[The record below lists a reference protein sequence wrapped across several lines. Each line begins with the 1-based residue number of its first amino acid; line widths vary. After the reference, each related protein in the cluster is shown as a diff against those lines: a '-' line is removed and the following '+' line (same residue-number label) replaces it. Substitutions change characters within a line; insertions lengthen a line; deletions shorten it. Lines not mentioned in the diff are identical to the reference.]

1 MIKKASFEICGG
13 TQAACEFFFCLF
25 CLFRVKVSEKAW
37 STDHN
42 GEDNL
47 AANLRF
53 DIPST

>member
-47 AANLRF
+47 AANLQV
-53 DIPST
+53 